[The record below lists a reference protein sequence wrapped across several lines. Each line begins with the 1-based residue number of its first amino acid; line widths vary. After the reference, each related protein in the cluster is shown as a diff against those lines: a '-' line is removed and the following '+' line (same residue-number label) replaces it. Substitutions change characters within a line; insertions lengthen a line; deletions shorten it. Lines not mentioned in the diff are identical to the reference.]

1 MTTPV
6 GTFYKKQMEE
16 LQPND
21 AVKDQQ
27 ERCGNASNVMR
38 GGRDGTSITELM
50 HLMLEDRKQ
59 REMELAEERRLWE
72 EERRR
77 KEHEFE
83 EERRRHQVESAR
95 REEQALQQMRVLQA
109 LVEGVQLQGEA
120 ARCELIMTR
129 R

>member
-1 MTTPV
+1 MNFMTTRA

-21 AVKDQQ
+21 AVEDQQ
-27 ERCGNASNVMR
+27 ERCGNVMR
-38 GGRDGTSITELM
+38 GGHDGTSIAELM

-59 REMELAEERRLWE
+59 RELELAEERRLWE

-95 REEQALQQMRVLQA
+95 REE
-109 LVEGVQLQGEA
+109 
-120 ARCELIMTR
+120 
-129 R
+129 